1 MTESYLDM
9 MEESLNQKVEVLEGI
24 VRENE
29 IQKKILEDE
38 EHFDGDGFSATISR
52 KGELIGRIE
61 TLNDGFETLYERVK
75 EELDGNKDKY
85 RDKIARFQELIRQIT
100 DLSNSIEATER
111 RNQDL
116 AKYYFQTSKSQ
127 INQNRKSSQA
137 ALDYYLT
144 MNKSKITPPQ
154 FYDSKN

>member
-9 MEESLNQKVEVLEGI
+9 MEESLNQKVEVLESI
-24 VRENE
+24 VKENE
-29 IQKKILEDE
+29 IQKQILENE

-85 RDKIARFQELIRQIT
+85 RDKIAHFQELIRQIT
-100 DLSNSIEATER
+100 DLSNSIEVGER

-116 AKYYFQTSKSQ
+116 ARYYFQTSKSQ
-127 INQNRKSSQA
+127 INQSRKSSQA

-144 MNKSKITPPQ
+144 MNKSRITPPQ

>member
-100 DLSNSIEATER
+100 DLSNSIEACER
-111 RNQDL
+111 RNQEL

>member
-1 MTESYLDM
+1 
-9 MEESLNQKVEVLEGI
+9 MEESLNQKVEVLEDI

-29 IQKKILEDE
+29 IQKQILENE

-61 TLNDGFETLYERVK
+61 TLNDGFETLYERVRD
-75 EELDGNKDKY
+75 ELDGNRDKY
-85 RDKIARFQELIRQIT
+85 RDKIASFQELIRQIT
-100 DLSNSIEATER
+100 DLSNSIEASER

-116 AKYYFQTSKSQ
+116 ARYYFKTSKNQ

-144 MNKSKITPPQ
+144 MNKSRITPPQ